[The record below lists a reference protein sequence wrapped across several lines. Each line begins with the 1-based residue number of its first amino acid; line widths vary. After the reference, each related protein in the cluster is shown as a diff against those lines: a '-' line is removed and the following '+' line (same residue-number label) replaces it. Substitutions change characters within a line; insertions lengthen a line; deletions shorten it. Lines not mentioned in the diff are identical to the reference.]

1 MPERKLTVGAAQMG
15 PISESDD
22 RATVVKRL
30 IDHLKHA
37 RDRSCDL
44 VVFPELTLTTF
55 FPRNFYQDDAELE
68 KYFEPSLPSP
78 STQALFDTAIDL
90 GIGFYLGYAEKIEE
104 NGESHYFNSAVL
116 VDKKGTIVQK
126 YRKIHLPGHAD
137 HRPQFS
143 VQHLE
148 KRYFAFQ
155 RTFHPDRFATKSS
168 REKQLSLQHA
178 TDLNEAYDR
187 LKAPLSR
194 AEALLETKGAG
205 VDDHA
210 RTESDP
216 ELLMEA
222 MESREALADAETAD
236 EVAKLEALTR
246 ADIELSEEALSLAF
260 SADDLEGATGIVTRL
275 KYLLKLLQEI
285 RRKRLVLNN

>member
-1 MPERKLTVGAAQMG
+1 VDQ
-15 PISESDD
+15 
-22 RATVVKRL
+22 RAPFCHACGIIQPARRGDEFQRL
-30 IDHLKHA
+30 GMKADFDIDPK
-37 RDRSCDL
+37 D
-44 VVFPELTLTTF
+44 
-55 FPRNFYQDDAELE
+55 
-68 KYFEPSLPSP
+68 
-78 STQALFDTAIDL
+78 
-90 GIGFYLGYAEKIEE
+90 
-104 NGESHYFNSAVL
+104 
-116 VDKKGTIVQK
+116 
-126 YRKIHLPGHAD
+126 
-137 HRPQFS
+137 
-143 VQHLE
+143 LE

-155 RTFHPDRFATKSS
+155 RTFHPDRFATKTS

-222 MESREALADAETAD
+222 MESREALAEAETAD
-236 EVAKLEALTR
+236 EVAKLEAQTR

-285 RRKRLVLNN
+285 RRKRLILNN

>member
-1 MPERKLTVGAAQMG
+1 MSNNDNHKGEGQGHVHAHPDSPCWSCRGSVDQ
-15 PISESDD
+15 
-22 RATVVKRL
+22 RAPFCHACGIIQPARRGDEFQRL
-30 IDHLKHA
+30 GMKADF
-37 RDRSCDL
+37 DL
-44 VVFPELTLTTF
+44 DPK
-55 FPRNFYQDDAELE
+55 D
-68 KYFEPSLPSP
+68 
-78 STQALFDTAIDL
+78 
-90 GIGFYLGYAEKIEE
+90 
-104 NGESHYFNSAVL
+104 
-116 VDKKGTIVQK
+116 
-126 YRKIHLPGHAD
+126 
-137 HRPQFS
+137 
-143 VQHLE
+143 LE

-285 RRKRLVLNN
+285 RRKRLILNN